1 MPAGYQE
8 LFLEQGTDFTSSIT
22 LDDIYM
28 VPYDL
33 TNIVGKSQ
41 MKKSYASANV
51 TAEFVV
57 TINNPTQG
65 IIYLTM
71 DRETTSNIAPGRYV
85 YDVVIKDTTNNIN
98 TVTRV
103 LEGIIN
109 VTPSVTYTGF

>member
-28 VPYDL
+28 MPYDL

-41 MKKSYASANV
+41 MKKSYQSANV

-57 TINNPTQG
+57 TINNPQTG
-65 IIYLTM
+65 VIILSM
-71 DRETTSNIAPGRYV
+71 DNETTSNVAPGRYV
-85 YDVVIKDTTNNIN
+85 YDVVIKDTTNGVN

-103 LEGIIN
+103 LEGVVN
-109 VTPSVTYTGF
+109 VTPQVTYTGF

>member
-1 MPAGYQE
+1 MPAVYQE

-41 MKKSYASANV
+41 MKKSYQTNTVAG
-51 TAEFVV
+51 EFVV
-57 TINNPTQG
+57 TINNPTDG
-65 IIYLTM
+65 VIYLTM
-71 DRETTSNIAPGRYV
+71 DREATANIAPGRYV
-85 YDVVIKDTTNNIN
+85 YDVVIKDTTNGVN

>member
-1 MPAGYQE
+1 MAAGYQE

-51 TAEFVV
+51 TAEFDAS
-57 TINNPTQG
+57 IPDPTVG
-65 IIYLTM
+65 VIVITL
-71 DRETTSNIAPGRYV
+71 DSETTANIAAGRYV
-85 YDVVIKDTTNNIN
+85 YDVYLTNDLNSR
-98 TVTRV
+98 VRV

-109 VTPSVTYTGF
+109 VTPQATKTPGML